1 MRCAWMLV
9 ALVALVPGTAAPVR
23 AAEPDSTA
31 RPDSAATTPVRSRPV
46 ASAPT

>member
-9 ALVALVPGTAAPVR
+9 ALVALVAAPVL

-31 RPDSAATTPVRSRPV
+31 RPDSAAAMPVRSRPV